1 MKGSLTNEINNL
13 NLENQRLSEIVK
25 KQKETNKLLDQ

>member
-25 KQKETNKLLDQ
+25 QQKETNKLLDQ